1 MESAH
6 KIKTNH
12 GHGKLLKLSEQ
23 EIVDCTSQHCGGGY
37 PDDAFSW
44 VKRNGIATE
53 SEYGGYEAT
62 VDSCRA
68 DMVRPPAVRVKD
80 YSFVPKNSEKKLAM
94 RVAQQP
100 VAVLF
105 DATDPCFQ
113 CYTNGIYSGRPAAA
127 ADRYNILNHAMA
139 IVGYGEDKKT
149 TGRKYWIAKN
159 SWGTR
164 WGQNGYVYIRKD
176 MADRPEGVGG
186 LATHPRYPIV

>member
-80 YSFVPKNSEKKLAM
+80 YSFVPKNSEK
-94 RVAQQP
+94 
-100 VAVLF
+100 
-105 DATDPCFQ
+105 TSHEGC
-113 CYTNGIYSGRPAAA
+113 PAARRRPVRRHQSLLPMLHKWHLLGA
-127 ADRYNILNHAMA
+127 ASSSR
-139 IVGYGEDKKT
+139 
-149 TGRKYWIAKN
+149 
-159 SWGTR
+159 
-164 WGQNGYVYIRKD
+164 
-176 MADRPEGVGG
+176 RP
-186 LATHPRYPIV
+186 L